1 MGYQA
6 SIKNVTRGTWLLK
19 ENYGLVKHT
28 KKADKRLIFFDEYDA
43 ESVLAMLEDCSSDC
57 YVLCVE

>member
-6 SIKNVTRGTWLLK
+6 SIKNVTMGAWLLE
-19 ENYGLVKHT
+19 ENYGLVRHT
-28 KKADKRLIFFDEYDA
+28 KNPDKRLIFFEEYDA

-57 YVLCVE
+57 YVLCLE